1 MGRIRFNSGD
11 RARAARSI
19 RLWSSGI
26 PRSGFQNRGLLCQDL
41 RVFEPADCVTIPH
54 NNGVRID
61 YEQRDP

>member
-1 MGRIRFNSGD
+1 MDSRVLDPSAAPSGENR
-11 RARAARSI
+11 RAFSFA
-19 RLWSSGI
+19 SGW
-26 PRSGFQNRGLLCQDL
+26 CQDL